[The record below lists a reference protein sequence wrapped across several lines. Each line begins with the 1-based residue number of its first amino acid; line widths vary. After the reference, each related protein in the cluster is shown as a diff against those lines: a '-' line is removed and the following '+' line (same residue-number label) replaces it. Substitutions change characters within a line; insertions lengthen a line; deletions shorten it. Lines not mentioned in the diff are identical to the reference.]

1 MGVCVLQLSNSIQPE
16 VRIVHLFFMWLLFH
30 FTFLIRLS
38 SKSSNGP
45 LQGIPYIKNISGA
58 SVAFQLD
65 VFEVRKISEIFGSQW
80 SSEPCKILQVTTRIK
95 TVYSYQSTRSASR
108 NEDQNFWLMRGRRGK
123 RVLVIPKQDFF
134 AVRWNTSTGSSNLF
148 FKLKGV

>member
-1 MGVCVLQLSNSIQPE
+1 MLPVKWTNRLPNRWVSVFCNYQTQSSLRWGLSIS
-16 VRIVHLFFMWLLFH
+16 FSFD
-30 FTFLIRLS
+30 T
-38 SKSSNGP
+38 
-45 LQGIPYIKNISGA
+45 LQGIPYIQNVSGT

-80 SSEPCKILQVTTRIK
+80 SSEPCKILQVTIRIK
-95 TVYSYQSTRSASR
+95 TVYSYQSIRSASR

-134 AVRWNTSTGSSNLF
+134 AVRWNMSTGSSNLF
-148 FKLKGV
+148 LKLKGV